1 MIVTVTPNPSLDR
14 TFELDALVP
23 GEVNR
28 ARSVHHDPGGKGIN
42 VSRALARHGVATTA
56 VLPAGGPV
64 GDRLVAMLRS
74 VGVEAVGVPVAGE
87 TRTNVTLVD
96 GGGVTTKVNA
106 AGPDLTATEVDA
118 LVDAVEGL
126 LALRPRAVVAA
137 GSVPGGAAA
146 DLYPRLARLVSAA
159 GTDFVLDTSG
169 SALAA
174 AVAEG
179 GIRLLKPNDEELAE
193 LVGRELRTVGDV
205 VDAAR
210 HVQASGVGE
219 LLVSLGAHGAL
230 LVTAQDHW
238 WAGGPPVV
246 PLSTV
251 GAGDTALAG
260 FLSDNQPDHQ
270 LDHPSG
276 DPTDVTA
283 ARRLRT
289 AVAWGRAAV
298 LCPGSAVPAP
308 EDVRDDAVRVLHR
321 PDPSLALE
329 ELR

>member
-14 TFELDALVP
+14 TFELDALVT
-23 GEVNR
+23 GQVNR
-28 ARSVHHDPGGKGIN
+28 ARSVHHDAGGKGIN
-42 VSRALARHGVATTA
+42 VSRALARHGVPTTA

-64 GDRLVAMLRS
+64 GDRLVAMLRE

-96 GGGVTTKVNA
+96 AAGVTTKVNA
-106 AGPDLTATEVDA
+106 GGPALTADEVDA
-118 LVDAVEGL
+118 LVDAVERL
-126 LALRPRAVVAA
+126 VALRPRAVVAA

-146 DLYPRLARLVSAA
+146 DLYPRLARIASEG
-159 GTDFVLDTSG
+159 GTPFVLDTSG
-169 SALAA
+169 QTLVD
-174 AVAEG
+174 AVAAG
-179 GIRLLKPNDEELAE
+179 GIALLKPNDDELAE
-193 LVGRELRTVGDV
+193 LVRARLRTVGDV
-205 VDAAR
+205 VAAAR
-210 HVQASGVGE
+210 QVQAAGVAE

-230 LVTAQDHW
+230 LVTPDDHW

-260 FLSDNQPDHQ
+260 FLSVD
-270 LDHPSG
+270 PSTG
-276 DPTDVTA
+276 PSADADDGH

-308 EDVRDDAVRVLHR
+308 EDVHEDVVRVLHR